1 MAVTGGAMER
11 KSFIR
16 GAAVL
21 GLAGFLGK
29 IIGALYRI
37 PLTNIIGPAGMGLY
51 QIAYPIYAFLLV
63 VSTTGIPT
71 AISKMVSAR
80 LALGNQKGAHQV
92 FRISFKVLA
101 CIGLVTTTVMLLGS
115 RFFAELAGNRDAR
128 LAILAIAPS
137 LLFVSLLSAYRGYF
151 QGMQMMGPTAASQL
165 VEQLGKLLLGFSLAY
180 RLKEQ
185 GAAYGA
191 AGALVGVTL
200 SEIAALVLLLGVYH
214 RKRRD
219 LPMGRTREEA
229 AGREGFA
236 SIGAELARIGIPV
249 TLGAAIIP
257 LVSFLDTGIVINR
270 LKDIGFHQNE
280 ATSLFGILTAVVNP
294 LVNMPAVFTIAL
306 AMSLVPAVSQSHAI
320 RDERTVRSKASAGL
334 RLSFLLGF
342 PSAAGLWVLA
352 QPIIKMLY
360 RSLNDHE
367 IAIAAGLLR
376 TMAVAVL
383 FLSIV
388 QTLTGILQ
396 GMDRIRV
403 PIRNLLI
410 GAVLKVVINYILIGI
425 PSINIQGAP
434 VGTLVC
440 YGVAAFLNIVSV
452 LRATGM
458 KFSCSE
464 MVIKP
469 GCAAGF
475 MMAVVWMVRRWVE
488 GMIDSSTLVTLLAIL
503 IGALVYFVLL
513 LLMGSLREEDIMDFP
528 GGKRIRGLMIGMGIW
543 KATKD

>member
-1 MAVTGGAMER
+1 MER

-21 GLAGFLGK
+21 GIAGFLGK
-29 IIGALYRI
+29 IIGAFYRI

-80 LALGNQKGAHQV
+80 LAVGNQKGAHEV
-92 FRISFKVLA
+92 FRTSFKVLA
-101 CIGLVTTTVMLLGS
+101 YIGLATTTVMLVGS
-115 RFFAELAGNRDAR
+115 RFFADLAGNRDAS

-151 QGMQMMGPTAASQL
+151 QGMQMMEPTAVSQL
-165 VEQLGKLLLGFSLAY
+165 VEQLGKLVLGFTLAY
-180 RLKEQ
+180 RLKDQ

-200 SEIAALVLLLGVYH
+200 SEIGALVLLVGVYH
-214 RKRRD
+214 RKKRD
-219 LPMGRTREEA
+219 LPMGGMVGKA
-229 AGREGFA
+229 AGRESFA

-257 LVSFLDTGIVINR
+257 LVSFLDTTLVINR

-280 ATSLFGILTAVVNP
+280 ATSLFGLLTAVVNP
-294 LVNMPAVFTIAL
+294 LVNMPAVFTVAL

-320 RDERTVRSKASAGL
+320 RDEVTVRSKASAGL

-352 QPIIKMLY
+352 QPIIGMLY
-360 RSLNDHE
+360 RSLNQHE

-396 GMDRIRV
+396 GMDRIRM

-440 YGVAAFLNIVSV
+440 YGVAALLNIVSV
-452 LRATGM
+452 VKEAGM
-458 KFSCSE
+458 EFSFSE
-464 MVIKP
+464 MVMKP
-469 GCAAGF
+469 GCATGF
-475 MMAVVWMVRRWVE
+475 MIAAVWVVRRWAE
-488 GMIDSSTLVTLLAIL
+488 GMYDSTTLATLLAIL
-503 IGALVYFVLL
+503 TGVLVYFALL
-513 LLMGSLREEDIMDFP
+513 LVMGSLREEDIMVFP
-528 GGKRIRGLMIGMGIW
+528 GGKRIRRIMIRMGMWNG
-543 KATKD
+543 TKE

>member
-1 MAVTGGAMER
+1 MEK

-21 GLAGFLGK
+21 GFAGFLGK
-29 IIGALYRI
+29 IIGAFYRI

-80 LALGNQKGAHQV
+80 LAVGNRKGAHEV
-92 FRISFKVLA
+92 FRTSFKVLA
-101 CIGLVTTTVMLLGS
+101 CIGTITTSVMLLGS
-115 RFFAELAGNRDAR
+115 RFFADLAGNRDAG
-128 LAILAIAPS
+128 LAIMAIAPS
-137 LLFVSLLSAYRGYF
+137 LFFVSLLSAYRGYF
-151 QGMQMMGPTAASQL
+151 QGMQMMEPTAVSQL
-165 VEQLGKLLLGFSLAY
+165 VEQLGKLILGFGLAY
-180 RLKEQ
+180 RWKEM
-185 GAAYGA
+185 GPAYGA
-191 AGALVGVTL
+191 AGALIGVTL

-214 RKRRD
+214 RKKRD
-219 LPMGRTREEA
+219 LSLDRMQRKTSDK
-229 AGREGFA
+229 EGFA
-236 SIGAELARIGIPV
+236 SIGSELARIGIPV
-249 TLGAAIIP
+249 TLGASIIP

-280 ATSLFGILTAVVNP
+280 ATSLFGLLTAVVNP
-294 LVNMPAVFTIAL
+294 LVNMPAVFTVAL

-320 RDERTVRSKASAGL
+320 GDEKTVRTKASAGL

-352 QPIIKMLY
+352 QPIIGMLY
-360 RSLNDHE
+360 RSLNQQE
-367 IAIAAGLLR
+367 IAMAAGLLR

-410 GAVLKVVINYILIGI
+410 GAALKVVINYILIGI

-434 VGTLVC
+434 VGTVLC

-452 LRATGM
+452 LRETGM
-458 KFSCSE
+458 KFPFKE
-464 MVIKP
+464 AVMKP
-469 GCAAGF
+469 GCATA
-475 MMAVVWMVRRWVE
+475 MMIAAVWMVRRWAE
-488 GMIDSSTLVTLLAIL
+488 GMVGGSTPVTLLAIL
-503 IGALVYFVLL
+503 TGVLVYFILL
-513 LLMGSLREEDIMDFP
+513 LLMGSLREEDIMAFP
-528 GGKRIRGLMIGMGIW
+528 GGKRIRRLMIRMGVW
-543 KATKD
+543 KATKE

>member
-1 MAVTGGAMER
+1 MEK

-21 GLAGFLGK
+21 GFAGFLGK
-29 IIGALYRI
+29 IIGAFYRI

-80 LALGNQKGAHQV
+80 LAVGNRKGAHEV
-92 FRISFKVLA
+92 FRTSFKVLA
-101 CIGLVTTTVMLLGS
+101 CIGTITTSVMLLGS
-115 RFFAELAGNRDAR
+115 RFFADLAGNRDAG
-128 LAILAIAPS
+128 LAIMAIAPS
-137 LLFVSLLSAYRGYF
+137 LFFVSLLSAYRGYF
-151 QGMQMMGPTAASQL
+151 QGMQMMEPTAVSQL
-165 VEQLGKLLLGFSLAY
+165 VEQLGKLILGFGLAY
-180 RLKEQ
+180 RWKEM
-185 GAAYGA
+185 GPAYGA
-191 AGALVGVTL
+191 AGALIGVTL

-214 RKRRD
+214 RKKRD
-219 LPMGRTREEA
+219 LSLDRMQRKTSDK
-229 AGREGFA
+229 EGFA
-236 SIGAELARIGIPV
+236 SIGSELARIGIPV
-249 TLGAAIIP
+249 TLGASIIP

-280 ATSLFGILTAVVNP
+280 ATSLFGLLTAVVNP
-294 LVNMPAVFTIAL
+294 LVNMPAVFTVAL

-320 RDERTVRSKASAGL
+320 GDEKTVRTKASAGL

-352 QPIIKMLY
+352 QPIIRMLY
-360 RSLNDHE
+360 RSLNQQE
-367 IAIAAGLLR
+367 IAMAAGLLR

-410 GAVLKVVINYILIGI
+410 GAALKVVINYILIGI

-434 VGTLVC
+434 VGTVLC

-452 LRATGM
+452 LRETGM
-458 KFSCSE
+458 KFPFKE
-464 MVIKP
+464 AVMKP
-469 GCAAGF
+469 GCATA
-475 MMAVVWMVRRWVE
+475 MMIAAVWMVRRWAE
-488 GMIDSSTLVTLLAIL
+488 GMVGGSTPVTLLAIL
-503 IGALVYFVLL
+503 TGVLVYFILL
-513 LLMGSLREEDIMDFP
+513 LLMGSLREEDIMAFP
-528 GGKRIRGLMIGMGIW
+528 GGKRIRRLMIRMGVW
-543 KATKD
+543 KATKE